1 MPAAS
6 AYRRAPLVNPAYV
19 PLSDAALH
27 PEGTMKNRIQQVLNM
42 VSPRHMS
49 TLDSV
54 LATKLGGYAQL
65 PPMPDVEAA
74 AALLPADPSR
84 FVESVWSASMLA
96 AMSRDKEGMLRVLG
110 AMRAFAQALPQ
121 LSEEAL
127 FACGADALRLTVD
140 LYRRTGQ
147 PFLLNLL
154 ETMRGQLPDVSG
166 LMHMFPFQREY
177 RRESQ
182 GNTPEEKAFYDR
194 MDRFAM
200 GKGAADALAM
210 TVFLGQYSGSGRD
223 AAAPLTGLNAL
234 NRYHGMPCGAFAADP
249 YLAGRDPARAV
260 ELDAL
265 CAQIEAYADALCFTG
280 ENAFAERLELIWEN
294 ALPDLLTE
302 AGLRTLEPTNRL
314 ADDESCQ
321 LHAAPEKE
329 DVSALLRALYALRRS
344 VWLSRDDSTLTYMLP
359 VESGCITRLGGVPVR
374 MTAAVK
380 GLSRKE
386 ITLQAELKQPVQFTL
401 ELRVPRWA
409 DSATVS
415 VNGGKPVQAQPG
427 EKFPLTRLFQ
437 SGDTI
442 VLTLASSPRLETGY
456 RGSLSVFC
464 GSTLMALPLPGAEM
478 EWRYAL
484 VSGESVTVSEED
496 GELNVLVTA
505 CEAPLWK
512 EKKGFILP
520 PPQNCQMGPAYRLTL
535 IPYAGCGGR
544 IAAFPC
550 VRA

>member
-1 MPAAS
+1 
-6 AYRRAPLVNPAYV
+6 
-19 PLSDAALH
+19 
-27 PEGTMKNRIQQVLNM
+27 
-42 VSPRHMS
+42 
-49 TLDSV
+49 
-54 LATKLGGYAQL
+54 
-65 PPMPDVEAA
+65 
-74 AALLPADPSR
+74 
-84 FVESVWSASMLA
+84 
-96 AMSRDKEGMLRVLG
+96 
-110 AMRAFAQALPQ
+110 
-121 LSEEAL
+121 
-127 FACGADALRLTVD
+127 
-140 LYRRTGQ
+140 
-147 PFLLNLL
+147 
-154 ETMRGQLPDVSG
+154 MRGQLPDVSG

-177 RRESQ
+177 RREAQ

-194 MDRFAM
+194 MERFAM

-265 CAQIEAYADALCFTG
+265 CAQVEAYADALCFTG
-280 ENAFAERLELIWEN
+280 ENAFAERLEMMWEN

-302 AGLRTLEPTNRL
+302 EGLRTLEPTNRL

-321 LHAAPEKE
+321 LHAVPEKE
-329 DVSALLRALYALRRS
+329 DISALLRALYALRRS

-359 VESGCITRLGGVPVR
+359 VEGGCITRLSGVPVR
-374 MTAAVK
+374 MTASVK

-386 ITLQAELKQPVQFTL
+386 ITLRAELKQPVQFTL
-401 ELRVPRWA
+401 ELRAPRWA

-442 VLTLASSPRLETGY
+442 VLSLASSPRLETGY

-464 GSTLMALPLPGAEM
+464 GGTLMALPLPGPEM

-484 VSGESVTVSEED
+484 VSGENVTVSEEG

-512 EKKGFILP
+512 EKSGFILP

>member
-84 FVESVWSASMLA
+84 FVEIVWSASMLA

-223 AAAPLTGLNAL
+223 GGCAADGLNAL

-249 YLAGRDPARAV
+249 YLGGPGPRPAV
-260 ELDAL
+260 DLDAL

-280 ENAFAERLELIWEN
+280 ENAFAERLELMWEN
-294 ALPDLLTE
+294 ALPDILTE
-302 AGLRTLEPTNRL
+302 EGVRTLEPTNRL
-314 ADDESCQ
+314 SDDESCQ
-321 LHAAPEKE
+321 LHAVPEKE

-344 VWLSRDDSTLTYMLP
+344 VWLSRDDNTLTYMLP

-427 EKFPLTRLFQ
+427 EKFSLTRLFQ

-456 RGSLSVFC
+456 RGSPVRFLWQHAD
-464 GSTLMALPLPGAEM
+464 GAAPARHRDGMAL
-478 EWRYAL
+478 
-484 VSGESVTVSEED
+484 
-496 GELNVLVTA
+496 
-505 CEAPLWK
+505 C
-512 EKKGFILP
+512 
-520 PPQNCQMGPAYRLTL
+520 
-535 IPYAGCGGR
+535 AGVRRKRHRQRGGR
-544 IAAFPC
+544 
-550 VRA
+550 RAERAGHGL

>member
-27 PEGTMKNRIQQVLNM
+27 PEGTMKARIQQVLNM

-84 FVESVWSASMLA
+84 FVEIVWSASMLA

-110 AMRAFAQALPQ
+110 AMRAFAQALPR

-260 ELDAL
+260 DLDAL

-302 AGLRTLEPTNRL
+302 AGVC
-314 ADDESCQ
+314 A
-321 LHAAPEKE
+321 
-329 DVSALLRALYALRRS
+329 
-344 VWLSRDDSTLTYMLP
+344 
-359 VESGCITRLGGVPVR
+359 
-374 MTAAVK
+374 
-380 GLSRKE
+380 
-386 ITLQAELKQPVQFTL
+386 
-401 ELRVPRWA
+401 RW
-409 DSATVS
+409 
-415 VNGGKPVQAQPG
+415 
-427 EKFPLTRLFQ
+427 
-437 SGDTI
+437 
-442 VLTLASSPRLETGY
+442 SP
-456 RGSLSVFC
+456 
-464 GSTLMALPLPGAEM
+464 P
-478 EWRYAL
+478 
-484 VSGESVTVSEED
+484 
-496 GELNVLVTA
+496 TA
-505 CEAPLWK
+505 CRTMK
-512 EKKGFILP
+512 
-520 PPQNCQMGPAYRLTL
+520 
-535 IPYAGCGGR
+535 
-544 IAAFPC
+544 AASFTPC
-550 VRA
+550 PKRRM

>member
-84 FVESVWSASMLA
+84 FVEIVWSASMLA

-177 RRESQ
+177 RRESR
-182 GNTPEEKAFYDR
+182 GTYPEEKAFYDR

-210 TVFLGQYSGSGRD
+210 TVVSGPVQRLRPGR
-223 AAAPLTGLNAL
+223 G
-234 NRYHGMPCGAFAADP
+234 CAAD
-249 YLAGRDPARAV
+249 GS
-260 ELDAL
+260 
-265 CAQIEAYADALCFTG
+265 
-280 ENAFAERLELIWEN
+280 ER
-294 ALPDLLTE
+294 P
-302 AGLRTLEPTNRL
+302 EPLSRN
-314 ADDESCQ
+314 
-321 LHAAPEKE
+321 
-329 DVSALLRALYALRRS
+329 ALRR
-344 VWLSRDDSTLTYMLP
+344 VCCRPLS
-359 VESGCITRLGGVPVR
+359 GGP
-374 MTAAVK
+374 
-380 GLSRKE
+380 G
-386 ITLQAELKQPVQFTL
+386 
-401 ELRVPRWA
+401 PRP
-409 DSATVS
+409 
-415 VNGGKPVQAQPG
+415 GG
-427 EKFPLTRLFQ
+427 
-437 SGDTI
+437 
-442 VLTLASSPRLETGY
+442 
-456 RGSLSVFC
+456 
-464 GSTLMALPLPGAEM
+464 GA
-478 EWRYAL
+478 
-484 VSGESVTVSEED
+484 
-496 GELNVLVTA
+496 
-505 CEAPLWK
+505 
-512 EKKGFILP
+512 
-520 PPQNCQMGPAYRLTL
+520 
-535 IPYAGCGGR
+535 GR
-544 IAAFPC
+544 A
-550 VRA
+550 VRADRGLRGRAVLHRRKCLCRAAGADVGKRPARPSDRRRRSHAGTHQPPVGR

>member
-27 PEGTMKNRIQQVLNM
+27 PEGPMKARIQQVLNM

-84 FVESVWSASMLA
+84 FVEIVWSASMLA

-110 AMRAFAQALPQ
+110 AVRAFAQVLPQ
-121 LSEEAL
+121 LSEKAL

-280 ENAFAERLELIWEN
+280 ENAFAERLELPLAIVDKRRPRANVSKVMNIIGEVEGRDVVIVDDMIDTAGTLCN
-294 ALPDLLTE
+294 A
-302 AGLRTLEPTNRL
+302 AG
-314 ADDESCQ
+314 AIK
-321 LHAAPEKE
+321 A
-329 DVSALLRALYALRRS
+329 
-344 VWLSRDDSTLTYMLP
+344 
-359 VESGCITRLGGVPVR
+359 
-374 MTAAVK
+374 
-380 GLSRKE
+380 
-386 ITLQAELKQPVQFTL
+386 
-401 ELRVPRWA
+401 
-409 DSATVS
+409 
-415 VNGGKPVQAQPG
+415 
-427 EKFPLTRLFQ
+427 
-437 SGDTI
+437 
-442 VLTLASSPRLETGY
+442 
-456 RGSLSVFC
+456 RGAKS
-464 GSTLMALPLPGAEM
+464 
-478 EWRYAL
+478 
-484 VSGESVTVSEED
+484 
-496 GELNVLVTA
+496 VTA
-505 CEAPLWK
+505 CATHGVLSGPAIGRIRDSALDEVVLLDTIA
-512 EKKGFILP
+512 LP
-520 PPQNCQMGPAYRLTL
+520 PEKQIEKIKVLSVAPVLAEAVARIYSDKPVSTL
-535 IPYAGCGGR
+535 
-544 IAAFPC
+544 F
-550 VRA
+550 V

>member
-84 FVESVWSASMLA
+84 FVEIVWSASMLA

-110 AMRAFAQALPQ
+110 AVRAFAQVLPQ

-127 FACGADALRLTVD
+127 FTCGADALRLTVD

-210 TVFLGQYSGSGRD
+210 TVFLGQYSGSGR
-223 AAAPLTGLNAL
+223 
-234 NRYHGMPCGAFAADP
+234 
-249 YLAGRDPARAV
+249 V

-280 ENAFAERLELIWEN
+280 ESAFAERLELMWEN

-302 AGLRTLEPTNRL
+302 EGVRTLEPTNRL
-314 ADDESCQ
+314 SDDESCQ
-321 LHAAPEKE
+321 LHAVPEKE

-359 VESGCITRLGGVPVR
+359 VEGGCITRLGGVPVR